1 LSATWNPDNAIQD
14 IWVRITYAKVYAIN
28 AGAPLSDGAI
38 MSLTLETLAE
48 SGVFTT
54 AIEKWDDKEEEE
66 QTWVAFQ
73 KHFNKANQTRLEQL
87 TTKQAG
93 YHGANAAKDM
103 KPAAMPPTAK
113 VPIPTKEP
121 YVVMTDSMVKMYY
134 CWTHGLG
141 RNPDHTSANCIRKAT
156 NHKDKATATNIMSGN
171 SSIVGSNHPPREG
184 RDYRNDRNNGRN
196 GNGNDNWTTHP
207 NQMTRREAYQHNS
220 NYN

>member
-1 LSATWNPDNAIQD
+1 
-14 IWVRITYAKVYAIN
+14 VKVYAIN

-38 MSLTLETLAE
+38 MSLTLETLTE

-93 YHGANAAKDM
+93 YHGAHAATDK
-103 KPAAMPPTAK
+103 KPATTPPTAQ
-113 VPIPTKEP
+113 VPLPTKEP
-121 YVVMTDSMVKMYY
+121 YAVMTDGMTPMYY

-141 RNPDHTSANCIRKAT
+141 RNSEHTSANCTHKAP
-156 NHKDKATATNIMSGN
+156 NHKDKATAINIMGGN
-171 SSIVGSNHPPREG
+171 GSIMGSSRPPREG

-196 GNGNDNWTTHP
+196 SNGSGNDNRVAGQRTQT
-207 NQMTRREAYQHNS
+207 E
-220 NYN
+220 